1 MFYDK
6 IEVLGKGYLYN
17 LWQGSIREYY
27 GEIVRSYRDDMGV
40 RSYYSD
46 RCLFKVLDEHGR
58 EMKSLICSPN
68 EGKIYQKSVYLH
80 DRDKKRAAKILIE
93 NEEYEIAKIEYK
105 LRNRKEII
113 ETLKKQLEL

>member
-6 IEVLGKGYLYN
+6 KEVLGKGYLYN

-27 GEIVRSYRDDMGV
+27 GKIVRGYGDD
-40 RSYYSD
+40 SD
-46 RCLFKVLDEHGR
+46 RCCFKVLDEHGR
-58 EMKSLICSPN
+58 EMKILLCSST

>member
-6 IEVLGKGYLYN
+6 KEVLEKGYLYN

-27 GEIVRSYRDDMGV
+27 GEIVRRYGEDMPE
-40 RSYYSD
+40 S

-58 EMKSLICSPN
+58 EMKSLLCSPI
-68 EGKIYQKSVYLH
+68 EGTIYQKSVYLH
-80 DRDKKRAAKILIE
+80 DKDKKRAAKILIE
-93 NEEYEIAKIEYK
+93 NEEHEIAKIEFK

>member
-1 MFYDK
+1 MNYDK
-6 IEVLGKGYLYN
+6 KEVLGKGYLYN

-27 GEIVRSYRDDMGV
+27 GKIVRGYD
-40 RSYYSD
+40 SD
-46 RCLFKVLDEHGR
+46 KCCFKVLDERGR
-58 EMKSLICSPN
+58 EMKMLLCSPI
-68 EGKIYQKSVYLH
+68 EGKIYQKTVYLH

>member
-1 MFYDK
+1 MNYDK
-6 IEVLGKGYLYN
+6 KEVLGKGYLYN

-27 GEIVRSYRDDMGV
+27 GKIVRGYD
-40 RSYYSD
+40 SD
-46 RCLFKVLDEHGR
+46 KCCFKVLDEYGR
-58 EMKSLICSPN
+58 EMKMLLCSPT

-80 DRDKKRAAKILIE
+80 NKDKKRAAKILIE

>member
-1 MFYDK
+1 MNYDK
-6 IEVLGKGYLYN
+6 KEVLGNGYLYN

-27 GEIVRSYRDDMGV
+27 GKIVRGYD
-40 RSYYSD
+40 SD
-46 RCLFKVLDEHGR
+46 KCCFKVLDEHGR
-58 EMKSLICSPN
+58 EMKMLLCSPT

-80 DRDKKRAAKILIE
+80 NKDKKRAAKILIE

-113 ETLKKQLEL
+113 ETLKKQLAL

>member
-6 IEVLGKGYLYN
+6 KEVLGKGYLYN
-17 LWQGSIREYY
+17 LWQGSIREYH
-27 GEIVRSYRDDMGV
+27 GKITRTYRDDMGV

-46 RCLFKVLDEHGR
+46 KCHFEVLDEHGR
-58 EMKSLICSPN
+58 EMKSLLCSPN
-68 EGKIYQKSVYLH
+68 EGEIYQKSVFLH
-80 DRDKKRAAKILIE
+80 NKDKKRAAKILIE

-105 LRNRKEII
+105 LQNRKEII

>member
-1 MFYDK
+1 MFYDE
-6 IEVLGKGYLYN
+6 IEVLEKGYLYN

-27 GEIVRSYRDDMGV
+27 GEIVRRYRDDMGV
-40 RSYYSD
+40 RSYGD
-46 RCLFKVLDEHGR
+46 KCLFKVLDERGR
-58 EMKSLICSPN
+58 EMKSLLCSPI

-80 DRDKKRAAKILIE
+80 NKDKKRAAKILIE